1 MDIYRLLAISYSFV
15 VGGAVLVEALLR
27 FLKRSEKKE
36 LEKKDRKISKPL
48 FEAID
53 LSKKEEKQ

>member
-27 FLKRSEKKE
+27 YLKRSEKKE
-36 LEKKDRKISKPL
+36 LEKKDKKINKPL

-53 LSKKEEKQ
+53 LSKKEKK